1 MNSTQNTLKQFNLR
15 LTGCREV
22 VLEVFQQSKKA
33 ISQGELEH
41 LFNEKFDRVTIY
53 RTLKT
58 FLESGL
64 IHKVLDEGGI
74 RYAVC
79 KEACGHVHHHD
90 HVHFKC
96 LQCGETS
103 CLDSI
108 LIPNFKLPTGYQLQ
122 ELNLLAAGICPK
134 CA

>member
-1 MNSTQNTLKQFNLR
+1 MNATQNTLKQFNLR

-22 VLEVFQQSKKA
+22 VLEAFQQSKKA
-33 ISQGELEH
+33 LSQGELEI
-41 LFNEKFDRVTIY
+41 LFNDNFDRVTIY

-58 FLESGL
+58 FLDSGL

-79 KEACGHVHHHD
+79 KEACVHKHHHD

-96 LQCGETS
+96 IQCGETS
-103 CLDSI
+103 CLDSV
-108 LIPNFKLPTGYQLQ
+108 LIPNFKLPEGFKLQ
-122 ELNLLAAGICPK
+122 ELNLLAAGVCPK
-134 CA
+134 CV